1 MEINAVKRASLATFG
16 KKSAHPNFMLKG
28 LGPRNLFSQSLG
40 AFYREC
46 VCHRSFLWKNA

>member
-28 LGPRNLFSQSLG
+28 LGPRNQFSQSLG
-40 AFYREC
+40 AFDCEC
-46 VCHRSFLWKNA
+46 MCHRSFLWKNA